1 MNSGSCKKLKR
12 SKPPL
17 VAKVS
22 LCGDPHAGHPVTS
35 FGGPQSLHQYRRQ
48 DATAR
53 PMESL
58 DLVLDDRG
66 AVLVRG
72 CIQRRL
78 EIHLLHIEKP
88 ADRNPA
94 WPSASHG
101 IHGSLMSLID
111 SQMPHIRQEHAPNYF
126 ETHAAA
132 ADQIAVTPG
141 STPPRKQRC
150 GNAGAIAAGFL
161 VHAEEPIPGLCPPEA
176 TDSDCATDLA
186 TFSQLLL
193 ASVESSAFSA
203 SKEGNPRRFRA
214 KCPSP

>member
-1 MNSGSCKKLKR
+1 MDRGLNNLSIYCRTSLTLSPLGPCGPSILSLFPALNPPTCHSSCSSRSAPRACNMNSGSCKKLKR

-111 SQMPHIRQEHAPNYF
+111 SQIPHIPQRARPNLF
-126 ETHAAA
+126 RNACSSCRPNCRDSWLHSPKETAL
-132 ADQIAVTPG
+132 
-141 STPPRKQRC
+141 R
-150 GNAGAIAAGFL
+150 
-161 VHAEEPIPGLCPPEA
+161 
-176 TDSDCATDLA
+176 
-186 TFSQLLL
+186 
-193 ASVESSAFSA
+193 
-203 SKEGNPRRFRA
+203 
-214 KCPSP
+214 